1 MGSVRRDPRGKG
13 WQARYRDRSGR
24 QRTKTWSSK
33 GEARRFLVAL
43 EAKEAGCGVARRTVS
58 TDLRTYAT
66 TWRRSLVDLRSGTLI
81 NIDSRLHRY
90 ILPALGDRPL
100 ADMRPADVRDF
111 LAALAAAGL
120 SPTYTTGIYRVFA
133 RILASAE
140 IDGVIGRNPCQDI
153 RPPRQISGLQQHI
166 LSPSELAR
174 LANTIDGRYR
184 ALLYTAG
191 YTGMRW
197 GELAALK
204 VPHLDLESNTITVV
218 EALTET
224 NGHVEVGPTRTGRIR
239 AVSIP
244 ILLSK
249 LLEDHLERYPSNGS
263 HTFSSARGDL
273 LRRNFYRRH
282 FKPAVLRA
290 GLVPDLRFHD
300 LRHSAAAILAELG
313 AHPKQI
319 QQRFGHSSIQVTLDR
334 YAYLLPSLDAQAA
347 GHLEAAWRTALGA
360 DSQFSTPAQGAPAGL
375 EPRPDDRVK
384 RPA

>member
-1 MGSVRRDPRGKG
+1 MGSLRRDPRGKG

-43 EAKEAGCGVARRTVS
+43 EAQEPGCGVGRTVD
-58 TDLRTYAT
+58 TDLRTYTT
-66 TWRRSLVDLRSGTLI
+66 TWRRSLVDLRSGSLI
-81 NIDSRLHRY
+81 NIDSRLRRY

-100 ADMRPADVRDF
+100 ADIRPAHVRDF
-111 LAALAAAGL
+111 LAALAAEGL

-140 IDGVIGRNPCQDI
+140 TDGVTGRNPCRDI
-153 RPPRQISGLQQHI
+153 HPPRQISHLQQHI

-174 LANTIDGRYR
+174 VADAIDGRYR

-204 VPHLDLESNTITVV
+204 VPQLDLASNVITVV

-224 NGHVEVGPTRTGRIR
+224 NGHIEVGPTRTGRIR
-239 AVSIP
+239 TVSIP
-244 ILLSK
+244 SFLSK
-249 LLEDHLERYPSNGS
+249 LLADHLERYPSNGS

-300 LRHSAAAILAELG
+300 LRHSAAAILADLG

-319 QQRFGHSSIQVTLDR
+319 QQRFGHSSIGVTLDR
-334 YAYLLPSLDAQAA
+334 YAYLLPSLDALAA
-347 GHLEAAWRTALGA
+347 GRLEAAWRTAL
-360 DSQFSTPAQGAPAGL
+360 DDDPQITTSAQGAPAGF
-375 EPRPDDRVK
+375 EGGPDDCVK
-384 RPA
+384 KSA

>member
-1 MGSVRRDPRGKG
+1 MARG
-13 WQARYRDRSGR
+13 
-24 QRTKTWSSK
+24 
-33 GEARRFLVAL
+33 
-43 EAKEAGCGVARRTVS
+43 TVS
-58 TDLRTYAT
+58 TDLRTYTT
-66 TWRRSLVDLRSGTLI
+66 TWRRSLADLRSGTLI

-90 ILPALGDRPL
+90 ILPALGDRSL
-100 ADMRPADVRDF
+100 VDIRPAHVRDF
-111 LAALAAAGL
+111 LAGLAAAGL

-140 IDGVIGRNPCQDI
+140 IDGVIGRNPCRDI
-153 RPPRQISGLQQHI
+153 RPPRQISRLQQHI

-174 LANTIDGRYR
+174 LADAIDGRYR
-184 ALLYTAG
+184 ALLYTSG

-204 VPHLDLESNTITVV
+204 VPQLDLASNTITVV

-224 NGHVEVGPTRTGRIR
+224 NGHVEVGPTRTGRKR
-239 AVSIP
+239 TVSIP
-244 ILLSK
+244 TLLSN
-249 LLEDHLERYPSNGS
+249 LLADHLERYPSNGS
-263 HTFSSARGDL
+263 HTFSSTRGDL

-300 LRHSAAAILAELG
+300 LRHSAAAILANLG
-313 AHPKQI
+313 AHPKQL

-347 GHLEAAWRTALGA
+347 GRLEAAWRTAFGDDFEIA
-360 DSQFSTPAQGAPAGL
+360 TSAQGAPAGL
-375 EPRPDDRVK
+375 EGRQDRVK
-384 RPA
+384 KSA